1 MQLFRAHLLS
11 PRASD
16 QLQEFP
22 DGLLAVDE
30 KGLIQAC
37 GAWDELSP
45 RFEGVPSQ
53 DLRPLWILP
62 GMVDLHVHLPQH
74 EAVAM
79 DGLELLPWLETF
91 IFPAE
96 ARFADVD
103 LAQRSAARFFKGL
116 LYRGTTTAV
125 IYTTVHAS
133 ATDAAFREAERAGIR
148 AVIGKMMMDRN
159 SPEAL
164 QEDTATSLAQSEAL
178 CQTWHGRDNGRLQYA
193 FTPRFA
199 PTCSPE
205 LMRGAGALA
214 LKHGAYIQTHVSEN
228 LNELRLVKELF
239 PEASNY
245 TDVYRR
251 MGLLG
256 PRTLLG
262 HGIHLDPHERA
273 LIRESGTT
281 LVHCPRSNAFLK
293 SGIMPLRRWMEE
305 GISLGLGTDVGAGPS
320 LSMWAEAAFACT
332 ASKLKLAEGQT
343 LIDGIQKLKTLGAT
357 QWAEI
362 IEALALNAGAPVDPV
377 QAFHLA
383 TLGGA
388 RALGM
393 QDRIGS
399 LTSGKEADF
408 VVVDPRIV
416 NPAEQ
421 RPSEPAEL
429 TLSRML
435 YREHPGMVRA
445 TYIRGRRCFTAE
457 D

>member
-1 MQLFRAHLLS
+1 MQLFRAHLLNPQS
-11 PRASD
+11 PDR
-16 QLQEFP
+16 LQEYS

-30 KGLIQAC
+30 KGIIRAC
-37 GAWDELSP
+37 GAWDELFP
-45 RFEGVPSQ
+45 RFEGLPVQ

-96 ARFADVD
+96 AQFADERV
-103 LAQRSAARFFKGL
+103 AQRSATSFFKGL

-125 IYTTVHAS
+125 VYTTVHAA
-133 ATDAAFREAERAGIR
+133 ATDGAFQEAERVGIR
-148 AVIGKMMMDRN
+148 AVMGKMMMDRN
-159 SPEAL
+159 SPDSL
-164 QEDTATSLAQSEAL
+164 QEETAQSLAQSEEL
-178 CQTWHGRDNGRLQYA
+178 CRTWHGRDGGRLQYA

-205 LMRGAGALA
+205 LMRGAGLLA
-214 LKHGAYIQTHVSEN
+214 AKHGAYIQTHVSEN
-228 LNELRLVKELF
+228 LQELQWVHELF
-239 PEASNY
+239 PEASSY
-245 TDVYRR
+245 TDVYHR

-262 HGIHLDPHERA
+262 HGIHLGAEERA
-273 LIRESGTT
+273 LLRDTGTT
-281 LVHCPRSNAFLK
+281 IVHCPRSNAFLK
-293 SGIMPLRRWMEE
+293 SGIMPLRRWMDE
-305 GISLGLGTDVGAGPS
+305 GISLGLGTDVGAGTS

-343 LIDGIQKLKTLGAT
+343 LIDRLLRLKGLGEV
-357 QWAEI
+357 QRAEI
-362 IEALALNAGAPVDPV
+362 IEALGLAAGAAVDPI

-383 TLGGA
+383 TQGGA
-388 RALGM
+388 RALGL

-399 LTSGKEADF
+399 LEAGKEADF

-416 NPAEQ
+416 DPAPHREAE
-421 RPSEPAEL
+421 SAEL

-445 TYIRGRRCFTAE
+445 TYIRGRRCFQAE
-457 D
+457 A